1 MSRPPSRRRPLS
13 RRRLRHV
20 AAAAALAALAACEQ
34 ERPEPV
40 RGNPGPLATAATV
53 KVSDLE
59 PGPPAAYTTMTNP
72 YEGDGSALAEG
83 KRLYTWFNCAGCHGA
98 NGGGGM
104 GPPFARGDWIYGGAP
119 ENLYASIAQ
128 GRPNGMPT
136 FGGLIP
142 DDQIWKLAAY
152 VRSLAPADTA
162 AGPGGS
168 VTPP

>member
-1 MSRPPSRRRPLS
+1 MT
-13 RRRLRHV
+13 
-20 AAAAALAALAACEQ
+20 
-34 ERPEPV
+34 V
-40 RGNPGPLATAATV
+40 RGSPGPSATAAVVVATE
-53 KVSDLE
+53 LE
-59 PGPPAAYTTMTNP
+59 PGPPMPSVNFANP
-72 YEGDGSALAEG
+72 FDGDELALAEG

-104 GPPFARGDWIYGGAP
+104 GPPFAKGDWIYGGAP

-136 FGGLIP
+136 FGGRIP
-142 DDQIWKLAAY
+142 ADQIWKLAAY
-152 VRSLAPADTA
+152 VRSLAPADTT